1 MIRIAL
7 AQINST
13 VGDLSGNTAKICSY
27 IDKAKDLDV
36 DLIAFPEL
44 AITGY
49 PPEDLVFRNEFVQE
63 NMKCSSEVSHNTQ
76 GITAIFGFVELDNK
90 LYNSAAVASEGKLKG
105 THKKIFLPNYGVFD
119 EERYFESGN
128 TCPVFTIN
136 GTKVGVNVCEDI
148 WYPVGPTS
156 VQRAA
161 GAELIININ
170 GSPFHAGKRQD
181 RESMLIERAS
191 AHGLFIAYVN
201 QVGGQDEL
209 VFDGS
214 SVVIDPEGKIISRG
228 EPFEEDLVICDI
240 DTAPLRQAREANTQE
255 FFAEGLEDIGKPVH
269 RYISDEIPQPKKP
282 FLERAIH
289 PVSSIEEVR
298 KALVIGTRDYVN
310 KSGFQKVLIALS
322 GGIDSSLVAAIA
334 AEALGPDN
342 VIGVSMPSQFSSVG
356 SETDAKDLA
365 KNIGIRIESISI
377 REIVASMELALR
389 DQFHGT
395 EWGVAE
401 ENIQSRI
408 RGNLIMA
415 MSNKFGWMVLTTGNK
430 SEMAVGYATIYG
442 DMAGG
447 FSVIKDVPKLMVYDL
462 CKHINGTSSSVVIPQ
477 SVMDKPPS
485 AELRPDQKDTDS
497 LPNYDILDPILE
509 AYVERD
515 RSFREIVA
523 DGFESETVANILTLV
538 DRNEYKRRQS
548 PPGVKITPRNFGR
561 DRRMPVTNKFRSF

>member
-49 PPEDLVFRNEFVQE
+49 PPEDLVFRNQFVQE
-63 NMKCSSEVSHNTQ
+63 NMKCSSKVSYNTQ
-76 GITAIFGFVELDNK
+76 GITAIFGFVELDSK
-90 LYNSAAVASEGKLKG
+90 LYNSAAVASEGKLRG

-181 RESMLIERAS
+181 RESMLSERAS
-191 AHGLFIAYVN
+191 DHGLFIAYVN

-240 DTAPLRQAREANTQE
+240 DTTPLRQARQANTQE
-255 FFAEGLEDIGKPVH
+255 FFAEGLEEIGKPVH

-282 FLERAIH
+282 FLERTIQ

-298 KALVIGTRDYVN
+298 KALVVGTRDYVN

-548 PPGVKITPRNFGR
+548 PPGIKITPRNFGR

>member
-214 SVVIDPEGKIISRG
+214 SVVIDPEGKIILRG

-282 FLERAIH
+282 FLERANH

-515 RSFREIVA
+515 SSFREIVA